1 MEDRYSSAFDEVRAS
16 DTFKAQ
22 MVARM
27 RELNEAAPEPAP
39 RHTVTV
45 PRRLRKRTL
54 TILIAAAVLLI
65 GGTALA
71 IGLSAMIGARDRA
84 QNAIA
89 SYQAVLEG
97 KGVPE
102 EVTLPGSSVPVP
114 SPYITYAQFQA
125 DEEGKWLPSALPD
138 INVTTKVGEL
148 TVRLENLEIGTRANA
163 DAGTKEQRIC
173 GYLWIEGEKPV
184 PYALT
189 DLRFSVNGGEPIKT
203 ESEILFEQEGGGP
216 RPTPLPVPDWCFDT
230 MDENWLT
237 FPMEGNPLRA
247 GNTFTLTGKLNGEP
261 FTLTY
266 EFTQEKYEAM
276 RQTQLQEVGAM
287 AAVIDAIPD
296 ETIPVNVAARWSLIE
311 DMVITDHFLYYT
323 ETRDPSVHITE
334 GPRPSAPYDT
344 YDDGMWTVVDGMI
357 TEHEFVST
365 SDDEN
370 GVSHAI
376 YRSYF
381 PYDDGNLPQESL
393 ISLVGVVFRIE
404 WATKKV
410 TGPKDQ
416 AEYEAWRK
424 ESMELSAPD
433 YGTDYIAKFSAKA
446 GTFTVTQAVYLNN
459 FQGYFALVVETDE
472 AVDKPLYGM
481 DRQPVV
487 TMNGVKLNNHTNY
500 IQTPN
505 DFMGGSDSGGKRVG
519 FWLDAPAFRLLP
531 DAFDVTVSWNG
542 SSVTF
547 PLNKSDF
554 QPGDAQNGE
563 YHKLFGF

>member
-22 MVARM
+22 MVSRM
-27 RELNEAAPEPAP
+27 RELNEIEEPVARRAP
-39 RHTVTV
+39 VSV
-45 PRRLRKRTL
+45 PRRVRKRTL
-54 TILIAAAVLLI
+54 TVLIAAAILLI

-71 IGLSAMIGARDRA
+71 LGLNAMIGARDRA
-84 QNAIA
+84 QTAIA

-97 KGVPE
+97 KGLPE
-102 EVTLPGSSVPVP
+102 GSADLPGNTVPAP
-114 SPYITYAQFQA
+114 SPYITYTQFNA
-125 DEEGKWLPSALPD
+125 DDNGQWLPNEVKD
-138 INVTTKVGEL
+138 INVSAQVGEL
-148 TVRLENLEIGTRANA
+148 TVRLENLAYSSEN
-163 DAGTKEQRIC
+163 KRIWM
-173 GYLWIEGEKPV
+173 YLWIEGEKPV

-189 DLRFSVNGGEPIKT
+189 DLRLSINGGEPMKT
-203 ESEILFEQEGGGP
+203 QSEIDWEQNHSGGP
-216 RPTPLPVPDWCFDT
+216 RPTPLPYADWDFDDRDDN
-230 MDENWLT
+230 MVT
-237 FPMEGNPLRA
+237 FPVAENPFRV
-247 GNTFTLTGKLNGEP
+247 GSTFALTGKLNDAP

-266 EFTQEKYEAM
+266 EFTEEKYEAM
-276 RQTQLQEVGAM
+276 RQTQLQEVGAIG
-287 AAVIDAIPD
+287 AVINAIPD

-323 ETRDPSVHITE
+323 ETRDPSIHITG

-357 TEHEFVST
+357 TEDEFVSA

-376 YRSYF
+376 YRGYF
-381 PYDDGNLPQESL
+381 PYEGDLPKESL
-393 ISLVGVVFRIE
+393 ISLRGVVFRIE
-404 WATKKV
+404 WATGKV
-410 TGPKDQ
+410 TGPRDE

-433 YGTDYIAKFSAKA
+433 YGTDYIAKFEAKA
-446 GTFTVTQAVYLNN
+446 DTFTVTQAVYLNN
-459 FQGYFALVVETDE
+459 WMGYFALVVETDE
-472 AVDKPLYGM
+472 AVDKPLHGM

-487 TMNGVKLNNHTNY
+487 TLNGVKLNNHTNY

-505 DFMGGSDSGGKRVG
+505 DFAGGSDKGGKRVG

-531 DAFDVTVSWNG
+531 DTFDVTVAWNG

-547 PLNKSDF
+547 TLNKSDF
-554 QPGDAQNGE
+554 TPGDAQHGE